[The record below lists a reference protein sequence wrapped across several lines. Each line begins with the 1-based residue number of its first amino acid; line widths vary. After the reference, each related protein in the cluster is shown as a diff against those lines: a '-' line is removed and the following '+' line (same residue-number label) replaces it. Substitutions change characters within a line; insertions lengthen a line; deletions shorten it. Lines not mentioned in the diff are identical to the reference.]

1 MNLLIVSGPEQ
12 GRQFPLIQGR
22 NILGRSEDCTIQL
35 PSNQISRRH
44 ACLTLNGGR
53 VLLEDMGS
61 ANGTFINGQRLAQGV
76 ELTPNMQFQLGDF
89 VLTVVRPA
97 AQAPAPGHAGGGNPY
112 GATQGGLGGASAQG
126 YGGASAQGYGGAP
139 AQGYGGYEGGG
150 YGAGTELYGGGP
162 MAGTELYGAASGVAS
177 GSASSPYMSAGM
189 GGLAIQTSATA
200 RDQETPFW
208 QVYRRLKF
216 LGWKG
221 QTLTMGLLAFLFLYL
236 LVLSPLM
243 GSLESQLEQSVLV
256 RGQLISEQLGT
267 RNGEYIRTRQD
278 TRLDLKVTLDEP
290 GVKSAYLIDARFM
303 VMSPTEQRGKVK
315 NKEPALMEAH
325 KQRKAV
331 IMSAW
336 EADPQGAIDGVY
348 HIVTPIRV
356 QAPDRDIPELQG
368 YAYIVY
374 DAGRLTAESAQRGL
388 RLGFATAGAG
398 IVLAG
403 LVFGMFLLTN
413 RPIHALHDDAELVLR
428 GDLSSVESR
437 AKWPELE
444 ALANSLN
451 RSFERLSQAQASAQ
465 SGARSA
471 QAAQE
476 LMMSEAR
483 LQALLNVVPE
493 GIVLLDESQR
503 VKQLSRVAERLFGVA
518 GGQAQGQPLPALMR
532 SPELLKA
539 AQELLAQAAASP
551 EKMANTTVT
560 LPDASGGRKVGVAV
574 MMVQSAQ
581 GQPAQAVLVMR

>member
-22 NILGRSEDCTIQL
+22 NILGRAEDCTIQL

-61 ANGTFINGQRLAQGV
+61 ANGTFMNGQRLAQGV
-76 ELTPNMQFQLGDF
+76 ELTANMQFQLGDF
-89 VLTVVRPA
+89 VLTVLPPA
-97 AQAPAPGHAGGGNPY
+97 GQAPAPGYAGAGNPY
-112 GATQGGLGGASAQG
+112 GATQGGLGGAP
-126 YGGASAQGYGGAP
+126 AQGYGGAP
-139 AQGYGGYEGGG
+139 AQGYGG

-162 MAGTELYGAASGVAS
+162 MAGTELYGAPAGGASGPS
-177 GSASSPYMSAGM
+177 SSPYMSAGM

-216 LGWKG
+216 LGWRG

-243 GSLESQLEQSVLV
+243 SSLESQLEQSVLV

-315 NKEPALMEAH
+315 NKEPALVEAH

-336 EADPQGAIDGVY
+336 EADPEGAADGVY

-374 DAGRLTAESAQRGL
+374 DAGRLTGESAQRGM
-388 RLGFATAGAG
+388 RLGFATVGAG

-413 RPIHALHDDAELVLR
+413 RPIHALHEDAELVLR

-451 RSFERLSQAQASAQ
+451 RSFERLSQAQASAHG
-465 SGARSA
+465 GARSA

-476 LMMSEAR
+476 LAMAEAR

-539 AQELLAQAAASP
+539 AQELLSQAAASP